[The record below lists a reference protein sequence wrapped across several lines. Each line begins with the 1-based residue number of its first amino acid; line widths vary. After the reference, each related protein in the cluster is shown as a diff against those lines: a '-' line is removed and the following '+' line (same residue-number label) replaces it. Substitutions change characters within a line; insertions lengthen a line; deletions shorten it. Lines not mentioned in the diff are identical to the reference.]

1 MSKNKSQRATVC
13 VSFRILTALL
23 LATAVG
29 GTFLTSVSPV
39 ASAEDIASSP
49 KPRIPLF
56 SVGKS
61 DAATQVRM
69 TEAYGKLPLSFE
81 ANQGQTDARVNF
93 LSRGSGYTLFLTA
106 TEAVLALRESAAPSS
121 GEARDTQVTTGTV
134 LRMQLIG
141 ANPAPAVAGLERLPG
156 QVNYFI
162 GHDPAKWRSNVP
174 LYGKV
179 EYEDVYPGIDLVY
192 YGNQGQLEYDFVVRP
207 APARTQSGSSPGG
220 RAADVDA
227 AATWCCTH
235 RAGTFAQRRPVIYQ
249 EIGGDRQAVAGAL
262 RAAGDAEVGFE
273 VGAYDT
279 EPSRWSSTRA
289 ELLDLPGRQRL
300 GLVAMASPW
309 TPRAT
314 PT

>member
-1 MSKNKSQRATVC
+1 MSKNKSQRETVW
-13 VSFRILTALL
+13 VSFTSLTALL
-23 LATAVG
+23 LAIAVG

-49 KPRIPLF
+49 KPRIPVF

-69 TEAYGKLPLSFE
+69 SEAYGKLPLSFE
-81 ANQGQTDARVNF
+81 ANQGQTDAQVNF

-106 TEAVLALRESAAPSS
+106 TEAVLSLRESAAPSS

-162 GHDPAKWRSNVP
+162 GHDPARWRSNVP

-179 EYEDVYPGIDLVY
+179 KYEGVYPGIDLVY
-192 YGNQGQLEYDFVVRP
+192 YGNQRQLEYDFVV
-207 APARTQSGSSPGG
+207 APGASPNAIRLELEGAERLDIDARGDLVIHTALGEI
-220 RAADVDA
+220 R
-227 AATWCCTH
+227 
-235 RAGTFAQRRPVIYQ
+235 QRKPLIYQ
-249 EIGGDRQAVAGAL
+249 ERGGTREEISGRYVLLSGRQ
-262 RAAGDAEVGFE
+262 VGFE
-273 VGAYDT
+273 VGPYDT
-279 EPSRWSSTRA
+279 AQPLVIDPTLVYSTY
-289 ELLDLPGRQRL
+289 L
-300 GLVAMASPW
+300 GGSGVD
-309 TPRAT
+309 
-314 PT
+314 